1 MSTLEKAL
9 APNSDQL
16 NADDLI
22 AGPITCT
29 ITAVRIKEATGK
41 GQQPIE
47 VDLAEYPRP
56 YRPCK
61 SMGRLLLYVW
71 GVESLWVGKRLTLYR
86 DDAVQFG
93 GDKVGGIRISHVSD
107 LGARQKDISLT
118 ATRGKKA
125 IFTVRQ
131 LEEKPSTKPRIDA
144 IRQALKD
151 LWPGDENAAM
161 RQKIYTDNGVANP
174 GKNDWP
180 EQSIASL
187 EAYIVT
193 ENEDRKS

>member
-1 MSTLEKAL
+1 MTSLEKAL

-29 ITAVRIKEATGK
+29 ITHVRIKEVTGK

-86 DDAVQFG
+86 DDSVQFG

-131 LEEKPSTKPRIDA
+131 LEEKPKQAERINTKELWARLVSVCGSESVAKETLSDKFGLSTFAGLGPDKAKEIDDYCRA
-144 IRQALKD
+144 FQGEPK
-151 LWPGDENAAM
+151 
-161 RQKIYTDNGVANP
+161 
-174 GKNDWP
+174 
-180 EQSIASL
+180 
-187 EAYIVT
+187 
-193 ENEDRKS
+193 

>member
-1 MSTLEKAL
+1 MTSLEKAL

-22 AGPITCT
+22 AGPMTCT
-29 ITAVRIKEATGK
+29 ITHVRIKEVTGK

-86 DDAVQFG
+86 DESVQFG

-131 LEEKPSTKPRIDA
+131 LEETPRINA
-144 IRQALKD
+144 KELWSRLVTVCGSESVAKD
-151 LWPGDENAAM
+151 TLSDKFGLSTFAGLSPDKAKEIDDYCRSFQWEP
-161 RQKIYTDNGVANP
+161 K
-174 GKNDWP
+174 
-180 EQSIASL
+180 
-187 EAYIVT
+187 
-193 ENEDRKS
+193 